1 MSHTRSHRPAATSSR
16 QKFEHKVSP
25 GQMAKYERFMQTAD
39 EKSKNFVKEVMAE
52 QYMEMTAARRGM
64 KVTVT
69 PADKGMRGGP
79 DADMRNGKGHELRAE
94 AKAENSPLS
103 KGQRNAEKTLVG
115 DPNQALEHKG
125 QFGKASRM
133 DQAAA
138 DASQKTLGKG
148 GSISYEVHRTKS
160 TSTGF
165 ETKVT
170 SKTYAAAETGTQGG
184 PVTVRHD
191 PSLKSDGFAEP
202 GRATVPLNAPVHN
215 TGVRSSAAKP
225 PANAAGAA
233 APRSVGTRGAASGQ
247 PTPHTA
253 IPTGPRTATPTGP
266 RTAVPGGP
274 STASPT
280 ATGPAVSIPG
290 GPSVSAIR
298 TGGTPSGKF

>member
-1 MSHTRSHRPAATSSR
+1 
-16 QKFEHKVSP
+16 
-25 GQMAKYERFMQTAD
+25 
-39 EKSKNFVKEVMAE
+39 
-52 QYMEMTAARRGM
+52 M

-202 GRATVPLNAPVHN
+202 GRATVPL
-215 TGVRSSAAKP
+215 
-225 PANAAGAA
+225 
-233 APRSVGTRGAASGQ
+233 
-247 PTPHTA
+247 
-253 IPTGPRTATPTGP
+253 GP